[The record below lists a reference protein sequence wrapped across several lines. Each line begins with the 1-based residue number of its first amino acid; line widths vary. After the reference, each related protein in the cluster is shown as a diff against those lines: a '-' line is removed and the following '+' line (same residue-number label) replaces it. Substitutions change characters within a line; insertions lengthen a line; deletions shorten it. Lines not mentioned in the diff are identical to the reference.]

1 MSDPLTLLSIV
12 GLLESLDEED
22 KKRGQKHVVFYKK
35 TTTGGS
41 FRPSKRGVKFP
52 FYGRGRLN
60 RMIIRADGDY
70 TIHLSHDNSTI
81 IRTFS
86 QLLEEREEWTNI
98 SAYYKDGQRVVVI
111 SDIDF
116 YKFIDVVI
124 YPKSKSTFNIT
135 TDILIEG

>member
-1 MSDPLTLLSIV
+1 
-12 GLLESLDEED
+12 
-22 KKRGQKHVVFYKK
+22 
-35 TTTGGS
+35 
-41 FRPSKRGVKFP
+41 
-52 FYGRGRLN
+52 
-60 RMIIRADGDY
+60 
-70 TIHLSHDNSTI
+70 
-81 IRTFS
+81 
-86 QLLEEREEWTNI
+86 LLEEREEWTNI